1 MSYNSSTQKITAP
14 VSVYDV
20 QRAVGASSPDVGT
33 LCKDEHIN
41 KWAKFKPLKVAQIA
55 PIGSS
60 SRTSVNHGIINIP
73 TWSYL
78 SKMATF
84 LFSDNRAQAAANG
97 NGPSCGYS
105 ATMEYWDYDK
115 PSGTS
120 QSPYRL
126 TDFSEYPVPSSS
138 PKGYYHGAQA
148 PIAGMESTSIQISP
162 EGVLQVR
169 FPLGASDPCT
179 LTLSDLTL
187 PDAGSTPVG
196 SMYFGLLLKQ
206 TSGTITSRTYAITQ
220 ATMMSQISGSYAVVE
235 IPLTASDTNWV
246 GTWKIFPIVSNV
258 PISTLTTQISEY
270 DGHYFFAPLPYH
282 SQGITISIEYAQF
295 NVNITNAFRASD
307 GRYVTV
313 SSTITNMCSESKN
326 YRVHYIVYDAY
337 DNVLATYDIT
347 SQSAVAGGA
356 SVNRSS
362 NIDCG
367 SSQSSAI
374 RITATATVTD
384 SGVVFKQQTDVSAL
398 IGDAP
403 TPGD

>member
-20 QRAVGASSPDVGT
+20 QRAVGASSSDVGT
-33 LCKDEHIN
+33 LCKYANIN
-41 KWAKFKPLKVAQIA
+41 KWAKYKPLKVAQLNPLGA
-55 PIGSS
+55 SA
-60 SRTSVNHGIINIP
+60 RATANHGIVNIP

-78 SKMATF
+78 SKMAEF
-84 LFSDNRAQAAANG
+84 LFSDNRG
-97 NGPSCGYS
+97 SLPSSDYPSCGYGVNI
-105 ATMEYWDYDK
+105 EYWGYDK
-115 PSGTS
+115 PTGTIL
-120 QSPYRL
+120 SPYRL
-126 TDFSEYPVPSSS
+126 TDFSEYSVPSSS

-148 PIAGMESTSIQISP
+148 PIGNMQTQSISISP
-162 EGVLQVR
+162 EGVLQIM
-169 FPLGASDPCT
+169 FPIGATDPCT
-179 LTLSDLTL
+179 LTLADLTL
-187 PDAGSTPVG
+187 PDAGSTAVG
-196 SMYFGLLLKQ
+196 NMFFGVLLKQ
-206 TSGTITSRTYAITQ
+206 TSGSITSRTYVITQ
-220 ATMMSQISGSYAVVE
+220 ATTMSQISGSYAVIE
-235 IPLTASDTNWV
+235 IPLTASDANWA

-258 PISTLTTQISEY
+258 SISTLTTQISDY
-270 DGHYFFAPLPYH
+270 DGNYFFAPLPYH

-307 GRYVTV
+307 GRNVTV

-347 SQSAVAGGA
+347 SQSAVAGGD
-356 SVNRSS
+356 SVSRSS

-384 SGVVFKQQTDVSAL
+384 AGVVFKQQTDVSSP

-403 TPGD
+403 TPGE